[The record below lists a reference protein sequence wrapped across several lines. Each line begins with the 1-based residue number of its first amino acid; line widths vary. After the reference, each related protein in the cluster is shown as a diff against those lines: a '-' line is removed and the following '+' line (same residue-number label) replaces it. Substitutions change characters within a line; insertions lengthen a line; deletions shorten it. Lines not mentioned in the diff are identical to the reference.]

1 MCTYAIIDSISDTNR
16 IPTNQRVEMIV
27 SDTVV
32 GAMVSFACVISNFC
46 VRYLDVKGEKHGK
59 ICNGIRCGHHKQPMY
74 FI

>member
-1 MCTYAIIDSISDTNR
+1 
-16 IPTNQRVEMIV
+16 MIV

-59 ICNGIRCGHHKQPMY
+59 ICNGIRRGHHTQPMY